1 MTFVRYTALLMV
13 ALLAAVVPPFDSVT
27 ASSRLDLSQDT
38 GGVRISG
45 WALSFGT
52 IGTGANQTIDIT
64 ITRWSPV
71 ALRDQ
76 LLQTMLEKKQEG
88 LLREL
93 QRQPEVGRWRFPG
106 YMGPDPNNIYR
117 LGTPLRYAMNH
128 PGEDGGRRIVV
139 LTDRV
144 MGFQEVRNQ
153 PRTVDYPFTLAEM
166 RFDKSGRGEGRM
178 LWYTQFDW
186 DKKRNQLEIE
196 NYSSEP
202 VRLNELRL
210 EPIKK

>member
-1 MTFVRYTALLMV
+1 MKQVRYAALALFALLMT
-13 ALLAAVVPPFDSVT
+13 APPSMGI
-27 ASSRLDLSQDT
+27 QDT
-38 GGVRISG
+38 GGVRITG

-52 IGTGANQTIDIT
+52 IGTGKNETIQID

-71 ALRDQ
+71 ALRDN
-76 LLQTMLEKKQEG
+76 LLKTMLEKGQNK
-88 LLREL
+88 LLDVL
-93 QRQPEVGRWRFPG
+93 QDQPEVGRWRFPG

-139 LTDRV
+139 LTDRI

-153 PRTVDYPFTLAEM
+153 PRTVDYPFTLMEM
-166 RFDKSGRGEGRM
+166 RFDKSGKGEGKM
-178 LWYTQFDW
+178 LWYTQFDFN
-186 DKKRNQLEIE
+186 KKRNQLEIE

-202 VRLNELRL
+202 VRLNELKL
-210 EPIKK
+210 EPLKR

>member
-1 MTFVRYTALLMV
+1 MRYDKRLARPVV
-13 ALLAAVVPPFDSVT
+13 ALAALAVITT
-27 ASSRLDLSQDT
+27 ASPMRAQE

-52 IGTGANQTIDIT
+52 IGTGANQMIDIT

-93 QRQPEVGRWRFPG
+93 QKQPEVGRWRFPG
-106 YMGPDPNNIYR
+106 YLGPDPNNIYR
-117 LGTPLRYAMNH
+117 LGSPLRYAMNH

-153 PRTVDYPFTLAEM
+153 PRTVDYPFTLMEL
-166 RFDKSGRGEGRM
+166 RFDKSGKGEGRM

-210 EPIKK
+210 EPLKR

>member
-1 MTFVRYTALLMV
+1 MKHVRHGALVMLALLV
-13 ALLAAVVPPFDSVT
+13 AVAPSPGL
-27 ASSRLDLSQDT
+27 QDT

-64 ITRWSPV
+64 ITRWSPM
-71 ALRDQ
+71 ALRDNLLKTMVEKGQ
-76 LLQTMLEKKQEG
+76 SGLLNLLQD
-88 LLREL
+88 
-93 QRQPEVGRWRFPG
+93 QPEIGRWRFPG

-139 LTDRV
+139 LTDRI

-153 PRTVDYPFTLAEM
+153 PRTVDYPFTMMEM
-166 RFDKSGRGEGRM
+166 RFDKSGKGEGRM
-178 LWYTQFDW
+178 LWYTQFDFN
-186 DKKRNQLEIE
+186 KKRNQLEVE

-202 VRLNELRL
+202 TRLNELRL
-210 EPIKK
+210 EPLKK

>member
-1 MTFVRYTALLMV
+1 MNRVRYAVLMALALLV
-13 ALLAAVVPPFDSVT
+13 AAVPAPG
-27 ASSRLDLSQDT
+27 LQDT
-38 GGVRISG
+38 GGVRING

-52 IGTGANQTIDIT
+52 IGTGANQNIEIT
-64 ITRWSPV
+64 ITRWSPI

-76 LLQTMLEKKQEG
+76 LLKTMLEKKQQG
-88 LLREL
+88 LLDAL
-93 QRQPEVGRWRFPG
+93 QDQPEVGRWRFPG

-117 LGTPLRYAMNH
+117 LGTPIRYAMNH

-139 LTDRV
+139 LTERI
-144 MGFQEVRNQ
+144 MGFQEIRNQ
-153 PRTVDYPFTLAEM
+153 PRTVDYPFTLMEM
-166 RFDKSGRGEGRM
+166 RFKKDGTGEGRM

-202 VRLNELRL
+202 VRMNNLKI
-210 EPIKK
+210 EPYKR

>member
-1 MTFVRYTALLMV
+1 MKQVRYAALAMFAL
-13 ALLAAVVPPFDSVT
+13 LLAAPPSMGI
-27 ASSRLDLSQDT
+27 QDT
-38 GGVRISG
+38 GGVRIHG

-52 IGTGANQTIDIT
+52 IATGKNETIQID
-64 ITRWSPV
+64 ITRWSPI
-71 ALRDQ
+71 ALRDN
-76 LLQTMLEKKQEG
+76 LLKTMLEKGQNAV
-88 LLREL
+88 LNVL
-93 QRQPEVGRWRFPG
+93 QDQPEIGRWRFPG

-139 LTDRV
+139 LTDRI

-153 PRTVDYPFTLAEM
+153 PRTVDYPFTLMEM
-166 RFDKSGRGEGRM
+166 RFDKSGKGEGKM
-178 LWYTQFDW
+178 LWYTQFDFN
-186 DKKRNQLEIE
+186 KKRQQLEIE

-210 EPIKK
+210 EPLKR

>member
-1 MTFVRYTALLMV
+1 MNRVRYAVLAALAL
-13 ALLAAVVPPFDSVT
+13 LLAAAPAPG
-27 ASSRLDLSQDT
+27 LQDT
-38 GGVRISG
+38 GGVRIGG

-52 IGTGANQTIDIT
+52 IGTGANQNIEIT

-76 LLQTMLEKKQEG
+76 LLKTMLEKKQKG
-88 LLREL
+88 LLDAL
-93 QRQPEVGRWRFPG
+93 QDQPEIGRWRFPG

-139 LTDRV
+139 LTDRI

-153 PRTVDYPFTLAEM
+153 PRTVDYPFTLMEM
-166 RFDKSGRGEGRM
+166 RFKKDGTGEGRM
-178 LWYTQFDW
+178 LAYTQFDW

-202 VRLNELRL
+202 VRLNNLKI
-210 EPIKK
+210 EPYKR